1 MKKRC
6 KIAETRTIRGAYILK
21 KGGIAVDNEKKRA
34 ESKEEFEE
42 HFMAALF
49 DTYRHQYG
57 ECTITEVAEDKT
69 A

>member
-1 MKKRC
+1 MD
-6 KIAETRTIRGAYILK
+6 ATETICVAYILK
-21 KGGIAVDNEKKRA
+21 KGGIAVDDEKKRT

-42 HFMAALF
+42 HFMQALF

-57 ECTITEVAEDKT
+57 ECTITEVTEDKT

>member
-1 MKKRC
+1 M
-6 KIAETRTIRGAYILK
+6 
-21 KGGIAVDNEKKRA
+21 DDEKKRT

-42 HFMAALF
+42 HFMAALC

-57 ECTITEVAEDKT
+57 ECTFTEVAEDKT

>member
-1 MKKRC
+1 M
-6 KIAETRTIRGAYILK
+6 
-21 KGGIAVDNEKKRA
+21 DDEKKRV

>member
-1 MKKRC
+1 MDDKKKR
-6 KIAETRTIRGAYILK
+6 T
-21 KGGIAVDNEKKRA
+21 
-34 ESKEEFEE
+34 ESKEEFEK
-42 HFMAALF
+42 HFIQALF

>member
-1 MKKRC
+1 M
-6 KIAETRTIRGAYILK
+6 
-21 KGGIAVDNEKKRA
+21 DDEKKKI

-42 HFMAALF
+42 HFMQALF

-57 ECTITEVAEDKT
+57 ECTFTEVTEDKT